1 MDEQTQTEAIA
12 AESSEAVTEPAV
24 NESDS
29 TPSEVPPVTE
39 VTGSEVTTLFTSL
52 VTSDDELL
60 ISVKNI
66 EQIQL
71 YEFGI
76 LLVTIAVVLSIVII
90 KTFFGKEL

>member
-12 AESSEAVTEPAV
+12 AESSEAVTDPVVTET
-24 NESDS
+24 DS
-29 TPSEVPPVTE
+29 TSSEVLPVTE
-39 VTGSEVTTLFTSL
+39 VIGSEVTTLFTSS
-52 VTSDDELL
+52 VTSEDELL
-60 ISVKNI
+60 LSVKNI
-66 EQIQL
+66 ELIQL

>member
-1 MDEQTQTEAIA
+1 MDETTYTEIL
-12 AESSEAVTEPAV
+12 ETDSEPVTEPADT
-24 NESDS
+24 DS
-29 TPSEVPPVTE
+29 NSQTE
-39 VTGSEVTTLFTSL
+39 VLAETEVSAPEETAFFTSF
-52 VTSDDELL
+52 VSSEDELL

-90 KTFFGKEL
+90 KTFFGKGV

>member
-12 AESSEAVTEPAV
+12 AETSDAVTEPAV
-24 NESDS
+24 TESDS
-29 TPSEVPPVTE
+29 TPSEVPAETQVSAPE
-39 VTGSEVTTLFTSL
+39 ETTFFTSL
-52 VTSDDELL
+52 VFSEDELL

>member
-1 MDEQTQTEAIA
+1 MDEQTQTEVIA
-12 AESSEAVTEPAV
+12 AESSETVTDPVVTET
-24 NESDS
+24 DS
-29 TPSEVPPVTE
+29 TSSEVPAVTD
-39 VTGSEVTTLFTSL
+39 VTASDVTTLFTSS
-52 VTSDDELL
+52 VTSDNELL

-66 EQIQL
+66 EQIKL